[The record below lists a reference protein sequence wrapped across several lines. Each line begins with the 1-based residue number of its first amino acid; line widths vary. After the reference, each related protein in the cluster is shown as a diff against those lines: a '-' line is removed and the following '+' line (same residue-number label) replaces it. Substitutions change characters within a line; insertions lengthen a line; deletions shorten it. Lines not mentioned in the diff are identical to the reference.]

1 MSTLNRFTTVRN
13 WLLASLA
20 ACLLALTACGGSAG
34 YDESSGGGTTP
45 QACDAASCGTV
56 FMSLTDADGDFLSYT
71 VDVLSLSLRKANG
84 ATVETLPV
92 STRVDFAQ
100 LVDLTEFV
108 TAATVPNG
116 VYVEGSIRLDYG
128 NADITVE
135 VNGEPKRAVAV
146 GSDGQ
151 PLRVV
156 DLQILLDNRNQLVV
170 GPGRLAWMEL
180 DFDLAASHTV
190 DVSVDPAV
198 ATAEPFIVASVDP
211 VVSKEMRVR
220 GPLLSVDTAASTYT
234 IDVRPFHHLTARL
247 GRLTVHTTAE
257 TAFEIDGQTY
267 TGAPGLE
274 ALAQLGAGTPT
285 AAFGT
290 FDRTARRFTAER
302 VHAGSSVPGPDFDSL
317 RGNVIARDGNTLT
330 VRGGTVIRRSGSVS
344 FVRGDITLLV
354 GPDTGVTRDGQR
366 GNDLGDEAISVGQRI
381 HAFGEVSESSS
392 GEITLDAQQGRVR
405 LHLTHLWGTV
415 NSSNPGSL
423 ALDLAS
429 IDGRRIEIFDFSG
442 TGSAPAT
449 DADPAN
455 YEIATAAL
463 DLNLLPNDSPVRV
476 FGFVTPF
483 GAAPPD
489 FEGRTVVDFS
499 GVRALLGIG
508 WGPAGTGAPYLSL
521 GPEGITIDTANP
533 DIGLRHHILI
543 GPRVIDLETLATP
556 PRIVAHTDGRGL
568 FAIGEPR
575 RVEVFGNFADFT
587 ARLAEKLGAGSKAL
601 SMSASGEFDAGTST
615 LTARQVGVSL
625 TASN

>member
-1 MSTLNRFTTVRN
+1 MFTFKRLIAVRV
-13 WLLASLA
+13 WLLAPLA
-20 ACLLALTACGGSAG
+20 ACLLALAACGGSG
-34 YDESSGGGTTP
+34 YDDSSNGGTTP
-45 QACDAASCGTV
+45 QACNASSCGTV

-84 ATVETLPV
+84 TTVEALPV
-92 STRVDFAQ
+92 TTRVDFAQ

-116 VYVEGSIRLDYG
+116 AYVEGSIRLDYG
-128 NADITVE
+128 SAEITVE
-135 VNGEPKRAVAV
+135 VNGEPRPAVV
-146 GSDGQ
+146 LGSDGQ
-151 PLRVV
+151 PLGVV
-156 DLQILLDNRNQLVV
+156 DLRILLDNRNHLLVS
-170 GPGRLAWMEL
+170 PSRPAWLEL

-211 VVSKEMRVR
+211 VDSKEMRVR

-234 IDVRPFHHLTARL
+234 IEIRPFHHPTARL

-274 ALAQLGAGTPT
+274 ALAQLPAGTLT

-290 FDRTARRFTAER
+290 LERNERRFTAER
-302 VHAGSSVPGPDFDSL
+302 VHAGSSVPGPNFDSL
-317 RGNVIARDGNTLT
+317 RGNVIARDGDSLT
-330 VRGGTVIRRSGSVS
+330 VRGGTVIRRTGSVS

-366 GNDLGDEAISVGQRI
+366 GNDLGAEVISVGQRI

-392 GEITLDAQQGRVR
+392 GAITLDAQQGRVR
-405 LHLTHLWGTV
+405 LHLTHLWGTI
-415 NSSNPGSL
+415 NSSNPGNL

-442 TGSAPAT
+442 TGSSPAT

-455 YEIATAAL
+455 YEIATATL
-463 DLNLLPNDSPVRV
+463 DLDRLPGDSPVRV

-489 FEGRTVVDFS
+489 FEGRTVVDFA

-508 WGPAGTGAPYLSL
+508 WGATGTRAPYLSL

-533 DIGLRHHILI
+533 DIGQRHHILI

-556 PRIVAHTDGRGL
+556 PRLVAPADGRGL

-587 ARLAEKLGAGSKAL
+587 ARLAEKLGAGSRAL
-601 SMSASGEFDAGTST
+601 SMSAAGEFDVATST
-615 LTARQVGVSL
+615 LTTRRVSVSL
-625 TASN
+625 TSGT